1 LIILFRTFI
10 LNSKPVKCNTD
21 PIVAPAMD
29 DQCRSQLNNPDL
41 KLYIINLPTEKNQ
54 KMPYKERPVEKLYYT
69 IGEVSRM
76 LDVPVSTVRF
86 WENEFDILK
95 PMKNKKGNRMFT
107 ATDLRNL
114 MIIHRLTKEEGVT
127 LAGVKKRLE
136 GNWDEADRNFRIYES
151 LQKIKSLLIELRD
164 NI

>member
-1 LIILFRTFI
+1 LT
-10 LNSKPVKCNTD
+10 N
-21 PIVAPAMD
+21 
-29 DQCRSQLNNPDL
+29 
-41 KLYIINLPTEKNQ
+41 INRI
-54 KMPYKERPVEKLYYT
+54 MPYKEKKIEKLYYS
-69 IGEVSRM
+69 IGEVSKM

-107 ATDLRNL
+107 STDLKNL
-114 MIIHRLTKEEGVT
+114 MIIHRLLKEERMTMAGARKK
-127 LAGVKKRLE
+127 LAGK
-136 GNWDEADRNFRIYES
+136 WDEADHVFEINES